1 MVSIGY
7 VWHELRRRWSRTL
20 VTALGLAAGVG
31 LVMGIVGVS
40 NGLSNAQGQVLSPLS
55 SVGTDIVVERTVGV
69 ANTSSTSSTTTTTT
83 PAGGFGGRGG
93 SSGGGFFAGGVNSS
107 ANASDRTALANNN
120 SSILTDLSKLGPP
133 GTQYSNDFFVNGTLI
148 TFPQQAVT
156 DVAKIKG
163 VEAAVPAL
171 SLQALH
177 ETGTVPT
184 ITDTVTTGG
193 QTVTQ
198 TVRPP
203 PLTAAQEAAVR
214 SCLEA
219 SGVSS
224 GGPSGTNS
232 TGGGGG
238 GFGGG
243 GGAGFGAAFTKCLPA
258 SYQQYEAQVVVPQ
271 QTITRV
277 LNPPTTNTQTSSYT
291 VAGVDPS
298 NSTSGLITKAQL
310 VSGTWFTSS
319 PTNEILV
326 SAAYASSN
334 NIKAGQ
340 TWTIN
345 KTPYKV
351 VGLVNPTLTGDTSDI
366 YFDINTLQSAS
377 SQPGRVNE
385 VLVKVNKS
393 SNVDAV
399 AAAIKKELPGA
410 TVLTSKQLAGQVNGS
425 LANAKKLASDLGVAL
440 GIIILIAALL
450 IAALLTLSNIAKRV
464 REIGTLRAIG
474 WSRGRVVSQILAEM
488 LGIGL
493 VGAAVGVVVGL
504 GVCGL
509 VDAFG
514 PTLSYSIAGA
524 VVGSSSASGLVHQ
537 ATATAASA
545 TKSIQLHTSL
555 SVLTVL
561 VAAVIAILGALLAGL
576 AGAWRA
582 ARLSPTSALRDL
594 G

>member
-7 VWHELRRRWSRTL
+7 VWYELRRRWSRTL

-83 PAGGFGGRGG
+83 PAGGFGGR
-93 SSGGGFFAGGVNSS
+93 SSSGGGGFFAGGAGSS
-107 ANASDRTALANNN
+107 ANTSDRAALANNN
-120 SSILTDLSKLGPP
+120 SSILTDLSKLGPA

-148 TFPQQAVT
+148 TFPQRAVT
-156 DVAKIKG
+156 DVSKIKG

-198 TVRPP
+198 AVKPP
-203 PLTAAQEAAVR
+203 ALTAAQEAAVR

-219 SGVSS
+219 SGAFSGPPSGSS
-224 GGPSGTNS
+224 G
-232 TGGGGG
+232 TGGGSGG

-243 GGAGFGAAFTKCLPA
+243 ADFGAAFTKCLPA

-319 PTNEILV
+319 ATNEILV
-326 SAAYASSN
+326 SAVYASSN

-366 YFDINTLQSAS
+366 YFDLSTLQSAS

-450 IAALLTLSNIAKRV
+450 IAALLTLSSIAKRV

-474 WSRGRVVSQILAEM
+474 WPRGRVVNQILAEM

-493 VGAAVGVVVGL
+493 IGAVIGVVVGL
-504 GVCGL
+504 GVCAL

-514 PTLSYSIAGA
+514 PTLSYSVAGA

-537 ATATAASA
+537 AAAAASA
-545 TKSIQLHTSL
+545 TKSIHLHTSI